1 MHLDQYIE
9 GLSKNDVNKGN
20 TYLQLIYIL
29 SNLPKYYSK
38 GISIYIYILLVNKYL
53 KNKKKIV

>member
-9 GLSKNDVNKGN
+9 GLSKNDVNKGF

-38 GISIYIYILLVNKYL
+38 GISIYIIILLVNKYL
-53 KNKKKIV
+53 KNKKR